1 MQDKHGAECD
11 GIRPHLKEIDEKFD
25 ITFDFDAEEYIVNHG
40 DSIFERVPW
49 GGIDRAWIARVRR
62 VAWLNKTGKV
72 LEEVERSEAAF
83 EASQDRAT
91 TRMAEAMADDIRR
104 PLVNNLLYGA

>member
-1 MQDKHGAECD
+1 MTDRHGAECD
-11 GIRPHLKEIDEKFD
+11 EIRPMLKEIDEKFD
-25 ITFDFDAEEYIVNHG
+25 LSFDFDNEEYVVTHG
-40 DSIFERVPW
+40 ESVFDRVSW
-49 GGIDRAWIARVRR
+49 KGLDRDWIAHTRR

-83 EASQDRAT
+83 EASQERAT

>member
-1 MQDKHGAECD
+1 MTDRHGAECD
-11 GIRPHLKEIDEKFD
+11 EIRPLIKDIDEKFD
-25 ITFDFDAEEYIVNHG
+25 VTFDFDKEEYVITHG
-40 DSIFERVPW
+40 ESVFDRVAW
-49 GGIDRAWIARVRR
+49 GNFDREWIAHTRR

-91 TRMAEAMADDIRR
+91 TRMAEAMASDIRR
-104 PLVNNLLYGA
+104 PLVNNYLYGA